1 MRIEVDDQGLKQGV
15 LGLVLTLVEVIK
27 DTLKMEACRRME
39 GERLNEEQI
48 ERLGSAIMELEE
60 AVESIKQEQNLCAVV
75 QQIRDGLDD
84 VINQLLDNFLA
95 DG

>member
-39 GERLNEEQI
+39 GERLN
-48 ERLGSAIMELEE
+48 
-60 AVESIKQEQNLCAVV
+60 
-75 QQIRDGLDD
+75 
-84 VINQLLDNFLA
+84 
-95 DG
+95 